1 MEDSPQGESAAMASA
16 AGSNVSQTVLGPQP
30 MNDSTNNNNISQWG
44 EHPWYYMMPDE
55 VILTLPTILQ
65 SQRSIAIERPQFQ
78 ELIPTTLYYIIVNCN
93 YEIRVPPFNSD
104 HQYETCF
111 DIIDHVVN
119 WSVVHKWDPE
129 IPLLAMLTKLLLHKG
144 FLTGRMVAHFIQ
156 LAYIEYEDDEVSIL
170 QLLFFISHLHRRRES
185 PDGFFEP
192 PTLQGSMME
201 PRLTRFVPEWC
212 QLMECNETGV
222 DTTILWSLLISD
234 QRAAINLAKSQPSQT
249 ARGRQ
254 H

>member
-1 MEDSPQGESAAMASA
+1 MASA
-16 AGSNVSQTVLGPQP
+16 AGSSVSQTHLIPQP
-30 MNDSTNNNNISQWG
+30 MNDSAKNNNISQWD
-44 EHPWYYMMPDE
+44 EHLWCYMMPDE
-55 VILTLPTILQ
+55 AILTLPTILQ

-93 YEIRVPPFNSD
+93 YEIGAPPFNSD
-104 HQYETCF
+104 HQHETCCV
-111 DIIDHVVN
+111 IIDHVVN

-129 IPLLAMLTKLLLHKG
+129 IPLLAMLTKLLLHKE
-144 FLTGRMVAHFIQ
+144 FLTSRTVAHFIQ

-170 QLLFFISHLHRRRES
+170 QLLFFISYLHRRRES

-192 PTLQGSMME
+192 PTIQGSMME
-201 PRLTRFVPEWC
+201 PRLATFIPEWC
-212 QLMECNETGV
+212 QLMECTAAGV
-222 DTTILWSLLISD
+222 DTTISWSLFISD

-254 H
+254 R